1 MSAAQLVEEAVQRR
15 VVVYGS
21 PPPEGRDLDLLVR
34 PAEREAIEAALLAAG
49 FARRGSLFVHFG
61 EGSPEIVELSDAHG
75 WDLPDG
81 ELDALFEQ
89 ARPLPGFAQLV
100 RPAPPHDLLILAR
113 RVVGEDGVLDA
124 KRRHRV
130 AQALSEDEHAW
141 EAARERAEAWHARM
155 ALAALEHAYGGDLP
169 APAQLLAA
177 ARRERGAASPRR
189 RRLRLRVYE
198 ARQALA
204 RLPRPGRGTVI
215 AFSGLDG
222 SGKSSQASTL
232 KENLERLGMEAVV
245 VRTRISWDDWL
256 WALVPRVKRVI
267 APLARAR
274 LALGR
279 GRARTASSSPARPAA
294 DTPAPDG
301 PAAGGATVVEPA
313 ASGDPVRHLREQST
327 LLTDAWTVA
336 ITLANAWSQWRLT
349 YRHLLK
355 GKVVICDRY
364 TLDSLVELRHTYG
377 EGKDLKPLRAAL
389 ARLYPK
395 PARAYLLDVTPETS
409 LIRKGEW
416 GIEWLTAIRR
426 LYLEEHESLGVKLL
440 DGERPA
446 ADLAGEIVAEVW
458 LHGG

>member
-34 PAEREAIEAALLAAG
+34 PTEREALEAALLAAG
-49 FARRGSLFVHFG
+49 FSQRGSLFARFG

-75 WDLPDG
+75 WDLHDS

-100 RPAPPHDLLILAR
+100 RPAPHHDLLILAR
-113 RVVGEDGVLDA
+113 RVVGEEGVLDA
-124 KRRHRV
+124 KRRARA

-141 EAARERAEAWHARM
+141 EAARRRADAWHARK
-155 ALAALEHAYGGDLP
+155 ALAALEQAYGGNSP
-169 APAQLLAA
+169 ASTQLLAA
-177 ARRERGAASPRR
+177 ARRERRAASPRR

-204 RLPRPGRGTVI
+204 RLPRPGRWTVI

-222 SGKSSQASTL
+222 SGKSSQAATL

-274 LALGR
+274 LALG
-279 GRARTASSSPARPAA
+279 GRRAPEEPA
-294 DTPAPDG
+294 
-301 PAAGGATVVEPA
+301 EPA
-313 ASGDPVRHLREQST
+313 AAGDPVGHLREQSA

-336 ITLANAWSQWRLT
+336 ITLANAWSQWRLM

-377 EGKDLKPLRAAL
+377 EGKDLRPLRAAL
-389 ARLYPK
+389 ARLYPT

-409 LIRKGEW
+409 LARKGEW

-426 LYLEEHESLGVKLL
+426 LYVEEHESLGVKLL

-446 ADLAGEIVAEVW
+446 SDLAGEIGAEVW